1 MDERDATPDRID
13 EVIGILAAGV
23 RRLFERRGQVPSE
36 DRGAPGTDDERASRP
51 DDPGDSIRL
60 AMSGGQRPH
69 GAMVDAAEHDRR

>member
-1 MDERDATPDRID
+1 MSQDDPTEDRVN

-23 RRLFERRGQVPSE
+23 RRLLEQRGQAPSE